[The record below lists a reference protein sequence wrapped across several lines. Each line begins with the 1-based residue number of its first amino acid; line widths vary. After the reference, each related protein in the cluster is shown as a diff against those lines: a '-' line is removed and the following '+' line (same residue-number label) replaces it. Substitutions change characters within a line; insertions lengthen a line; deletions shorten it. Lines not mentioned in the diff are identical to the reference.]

1 MDAALEKLKTRGLHK
16 LKTRG
21 LYGLK
26 TRGLDKNGCSTGYL
40 LMPLLSSL
48 ERVNRGGF
56 LYRYPV
62 S

>member
-1 MDAALEKLKTRGLHK
+1 MDAALEK

-26 TRGLDKNGCSTGYL
+26 TRGLHNNGCSTGYL
-40 LMPLLSSL
+40 LIPLSSSL
-48 ERVNRGGF
+48 ERVKRGGF